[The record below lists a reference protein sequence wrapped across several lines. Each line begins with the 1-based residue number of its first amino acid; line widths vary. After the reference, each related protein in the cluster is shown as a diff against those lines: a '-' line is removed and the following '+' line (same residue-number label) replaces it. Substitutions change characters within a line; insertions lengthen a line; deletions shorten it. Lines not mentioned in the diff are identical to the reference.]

1 MESYWEE
8 LFTVATIV
16 LLGAMSP
23 GPDWA
28 IVTKYSLNVSRGA
41 GLMASLGIAVGI
53 LLHMTYCLLG
63 VGILISQSPFLFNI
77 IKVVGGLY
85 LCYIGYKGLKAKAVN
100 LDEMGTEQLTVS
112 SHWEAFKVG
121 IVTNALN
128 PKATLFFLSIFSLV
142 IDPGTPLWVLLIYA
156 AVIVLITVLWFGALA
171 FLLSAQTLRSK
182 VVNVSHLVERALGVI
197 LICLGVYVAIL
208 D

>member
-1 MESYWEE
+1 METYWEE
-8 LFTVATIV
+8 LFTIATIV

-28 IVTKYSLNVSRGA
+28 IVTKYSLNVSRTA
-41 GLMASLGIAVGI
+41 GLMATLGIAVGI

-85 LCYIGYKGLKAKAVN
+85 LCYIGYKGLRAKAVD
-100 LDEMGTEQLTVS
+100 LKKLSASQTVTP

-121 IVTNALN
+121 VVTNALN
-128 PKATLFFLSIFSLV
+128 PKATLFFLSLFSLV
-142 IDPGTPLWVLLIYA
+142 IDPGTPLWVLLIYV
-156 AVIVLITVLWFGALA
+156 AVIFIITILWFGTLS
-171 FLLSAQTLRSK
+171 FLLSAEACRSRI
-182 VVNVSHLVERALGVI
+182 VNVSHWVERGLGII
-197 LICLGVYVAIL
+197 LICLGVYLAIL